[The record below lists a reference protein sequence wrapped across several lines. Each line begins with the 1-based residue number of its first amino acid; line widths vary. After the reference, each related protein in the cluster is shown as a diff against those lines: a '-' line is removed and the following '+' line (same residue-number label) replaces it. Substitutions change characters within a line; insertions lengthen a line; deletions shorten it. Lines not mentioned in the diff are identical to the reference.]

1 MSKGFGMA
9 KPEAR
14 YDGFL
19 PGQHPVTAYGDGGF
33 RFADMSHRGSLLLL
47 PSGVRAIDATRI
59 EELSPA
65 VLEAVAAENGTIE
78 LLLIGTGRDIAPV
91 PAGFRAVLS
100 TAGIRHEAM
109 QTGAAVRTYN
119 VLLAE
124 DRQVA
129 ALLIVV

>member
-1 MSKGFGMA
+1 MA

-33 RFADMSHRGSLLLL
+33 RFAEMSHRGSLLLL
-47 PSGVRAIDATRI
+47 PSGVRAVEAACVGDVPATNWDAVI
-59 EELSPA
+59 
-65 VLEAVAAENGTIE
+65 AEVNAIE
-78 LLLIGTGRDIAPV
+78 LLLVGTGRDIMPLSAPLRERLT
-91 PAGFRAVLS
+91 A
-100 TAGIRHEAM
+100 AGIRFEAM
-109 QTGAAVRTYN
+109 QTGAAIRTYN

>member
-1 MSKGFGMA
+1 MA

-19 PGQHPVTAYGDGGF
+19 PGRHPVTAYGDGGF
-33 RFADMSHRGSLLLL
+33 RFAEMSHRGSLLLL
-47 PSGVRAIDATRI
+47 PSGVRAVDAAGVGDVTAA
-59 EELSPA
+59 SW
-65 VLEAVAAENGTIE
+65 EAVIAEADAIE
-78 LLLIGTGRDIAPV
+78 LLLVGTGRDIAPL
-91 PAGFRAVLS
+91 PAPLRERLA
-100 TAGIRHEAM
+100 TAGIRFEAM
-109 QTGAAVRTYN
+109 QTGAAIRTYN

>member
-1 MSKGFGMA
+1 MA

-33 RFADMSHRGSLLLL
+33 RFAEMSHRGSLLLL
-47 PSGVRAIDATRI
+47 PSGVRAIKARAIADLDASDI
-59 EELSPA
+59 DAVVAESGAVELF
-65 VLEAVAAENGTIE
+65 
-78 LLLIGTGRDIAPV
+78 LIGTGRDVAPL
-91 PAGFRAVLS
+91 PAPLRGVLS
-100 TAGIRHEAM
+100 AAGIRHETM